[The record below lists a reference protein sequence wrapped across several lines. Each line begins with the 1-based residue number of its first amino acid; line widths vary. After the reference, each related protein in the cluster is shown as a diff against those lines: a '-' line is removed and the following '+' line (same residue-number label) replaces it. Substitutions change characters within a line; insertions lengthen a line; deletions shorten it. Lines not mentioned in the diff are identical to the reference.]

1 MANTIVV
8 GFDGSVAAKAAL
20 TQAIDLAKDLP
31 EAEIVIACG
40 HDRTPGWLGY
50 EPLWKA
56 AMEMEK
62 LWDEMES
69 RIAQDLE
76 EAAES
81 VRAAGVKAATA
92 CSRGNPAAIV
102 VGVARETGARLIV
115 VGARGAGAQEE
126 TTVLGSTT
134 TELLHT
140 AHVPVLVVPA

>member
-8 GFDGSVAAKAAL
+8 GYDGSGVAKAAL
-20 TQAIDLAKDLP
+20 TQAIGLAKDLP
-31 EAEIVIACG
+31 DAEIVIACG

-50 EPLWKA
+50 EPMWKA

-62 LWDEMES
+62 LWDEMEA
-69 RIAQDLE
+69 RIAEDLE
-76 EAAES
+76 AAAES

-102 VGVARETGARLIV
+102 VGVARETGARMIV